1 MYPVIVRRL
10 ADLRVG
16 DRLITHSG
24 LRYPQPLRVTAP
36 LGPVPD
42 SHGRGVRVANPT
54 DEGEPE
60 WVIYP
65 WQMDGQVLEV
75 DRPAPP
81 TTVSRSNAGI
91 SARSPKSAIGSTAAV
106 AREDGRRW

>member
-36 LGPVPD
+36 LGLVPN

-54 DEGEPE
+54 AEGGPE

-75 DRPAPP
+75 DRPSPP
-81 TTVSRSNAGI
+81 RTANRSNAGI
-91 SARSPKSAIGSTAAV
+91 NALGPISASGSTAAV